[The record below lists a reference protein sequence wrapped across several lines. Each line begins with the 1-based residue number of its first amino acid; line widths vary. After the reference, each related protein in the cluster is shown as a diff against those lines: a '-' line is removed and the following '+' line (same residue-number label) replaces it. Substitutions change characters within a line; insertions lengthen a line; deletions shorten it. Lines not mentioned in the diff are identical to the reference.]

1 MKSQTG
7 LYRPFS
13 SRKWR
18 KNPSSLALKAGIRWS
33 SKPTTIAHERCHGR
47 TSLNTEF
54 SDSLLD
60 ELHREGATICIVTH
74 DPRYADHAERTVHL
88 FDGQIVDEDE
98 AT

>member
-18 KNPSSLALKAGIRWS
+18 KNPSSPALKAGIRWS
-33 SKPTTIAHERCHGR
+33 SKPTTIVHERCHGR

-54 SDSLLD
+54 SDSLLG
-60 ELHREGATICIVTH
+60 EGV
-74 DPRYADHAERTVHL
+74 
-88 FDGQIVDEDE
+88 G
-98 AT
+98 